1 MVLDFGGAAL
11 GAAFGVLFD
20 VVIEIKNKNLMF
32 KPILKKLKS
41 TLESLKPLITV
52 IEKYNKKLD
61 LPEGETTDF
70 KLKMEKGAEL
80 VRKCSKVNRF
90 NIFIKFYL
98 AGKLTELD
106 DTLKRLIEILEAQ
119 GVRDVKENLTLTRE
133 IYLDVKENLTLTRE
147 IHSKV
152 DGGGSNNGLVHNQI
166 NVPAISSCDVLDQLP
181 SLTVGLEKPLK
192 ELKMR
197 LLNNGAPLLVVNGRG
212 GVGKT
217 LLARRF
223 CLDDEVKEK
232 FKSNIFFVVVSK
244 TQPTVS
250 SIVQRLH
257 KHTGNEVP
265 DLPDEAVAVRY
276 LKQLLNKLSPS
287 PILLVLD
294 DVWPGSVSLVR
305 NFVVQIPEYKILVTS
320 RSQLPGFGPPDFAP
334 PYHLEPLNDGD
345 AMTLFRFWACLED
358 WSSHI
363 PYDIVKKIVDHYNVS
378 PLALKIVAGSLSG
391 QPTEI
396 WRRRLKECSN
406 GSPTLSSETELD
418 THLQSYLDDLK
429 ISEKECF
436 MDLGS
441 FPEDQRISVVS
452 LIDMWTEFYE
462 LEEDGDAV
470 INLIDLD
477 LRNLANL
484 VVTRKDVNADDD
496 YYSEHFA
503 TQHDL
508 LRDLAIHQSIQDPVG
523 QRKRLIMNLRGDNLP
538 KWWKEHEQQPFK
550 AHLLSISTDETFSSK
565 WFDMQLPEA
574 KILVL
579 NFRTKDYALPK
590 FVENMGQLKVLIVTN
605 YSSFHAEVGNFQL
618 LGSLNNMKRIRL
630 ERISIPTPSKTPV
643 KLENLQK
650 ISLFMCSIGDAFS
663 NCSIKLSEFLPNLK
677 EMNIDFCDDLVKL
690 PVEFCDSNCMKK
702 LSITY
707 CPKLSELPDG
717 IGDMVNLEVLRLRSC
732 IRLQGLPGSIG
743 NLSNLTF
750 LDICDC
756 VSIENLPDRVGELH
770 NLRKL
775 NMTNCSK
782 LQDLPESLKELEQ
795 LKVLICDDNG
805 KQLWESSLPHRN
817 DVDIRLT
824 IKDINLNWMPGF
836 G

>member
-11 GAAFGVLFD
+11 GAAFGALFD

-70 KLKMEKGAEL
+70 KLEMKKGEEL
-80 VRKCSKVNRF
+80 VRKCSKVNKF
-90 NIFIKFYL
+90 NIFIKSYL

-106 DTLKRLIEILEAQ
+106 DTLRRLIEILEAQ
-119 GVRDVKENLTLTRE
+119 GVRDGKENLTLTRE
-133 IYLDVKENLTLTRE
+133 IRLDLKENLRLTRE

-294 DVWPGSVSLVR
+294 DVWPGSVSLVQ

-484 VVTRKDVNADDD
+484 VVT
-496 YYSEHFA
+496 S
-503 TQHDL
+503 
-508 LRDLAIHQSIQDPVG
+508 
-523 QRKRLIMNLRGDNLP
+523 
-538 KWWKEHEQQPFK
+538 
-550 AHLLSISTDETFSSK
+550 HLTFTLFPYISTPYMIFLSDETFSSK

-590 FVENMGQLKVLIVTN
+590 FLENMSQLKVLIVTN

-690 PVEFCDSNCMKK
+690 PVQFCDSNCMKK

-836 G
+836 GQL